1 MDAIPNLPSC
11 SLELDQMIA
20 QFVEN
25 LWQEGEA
32 KSVASYTVASVQH
45 FLPEMRNNL
54 RCAWRLVRAWGKLE
68 MPERATPFEPFM
80 LWAFSS
86 WFLEQGHYELA
97 FFLPVAFAALLRTG
111 EFFLLHKG
119 DVTFGPDNSEAI
131 LSLKDTKGVQ
141 RRAGPQEERIVLRD
155 KLAIHCLRHLCQH
168 KAPGDKV
175 LNTSATKFREH
186 WLKAVKHFKLEQ
198 YHFPPYSIRRGGA
211 TWYFRQSNSMD
222 AVVILGRW
230 AQARTARIYI
240 EDAMATL
247 SRLTLPKPVL
257 AKLHKQAAGQVQRLY
272 TVGSKPVRRS

>member
-1 MDAIPNLPSC
+1 MV
-11 SLELDQMIA
+11 A
-20 QFVEN
+20 QFIED

-32 KSVASYTVASVQH
+32 KSMASYTVASVQH

-86 WFLEQGHYELA
+86 LFLEQGHGDLA
-97 FFLPVAFAALLRTG
+97 LFLPVAFAALLRTG
-111 EFFLLHKG
+111 EFFLLRKG
-119 DVTFGPDNSEAI
+119 DVTFGPGNSEAI

-141 RRAGPQEERIVLRD
+141 RRAGPHEERIVLRD
-155 KLAIHCLRHLCQH
+155 KLAIHCLQQLCCN
-168 KAPGDKV
+168 KMPGDKI
-175 LNTSATKFREH
+175 LNMSVTKFREL
-186 WLKAVKHFKLEQ
+186 WLRAIKHFELEQ

-211 TWYFRQSNSMD
+211 TWYFRQTSSMD
-222 AVVILGRW
+222 AVMVLGRW